1 MRLPTL
7 MAVCATLA
15 LGLLTAPTDEARAQ
29 STDPTLDP
37 RIQEMVRSVDPDR
50 LQAIVERLASFG
62 TRHTMSTTDH
72 PEWGIG
78 AARQWMLDEMASY
91 SDRLEVSFD
100 AYDVEPSGRI
110 QERTDLR
117 NVQAIL
123 PGRSERR
130 IYVSG
135 HYDSV
140 VYGDY
145 DSTAVPQPP
154 TDGRWDGY
162 APGANDDASGTA
174 IAMELARIFAQ
185 SGLEFDATLV
195 FIGFAGEEQGLV
207 GARLHAERMVEEE
220 IEITAVFNN
229 DMIGN
234 STGGNGIVDSRT
246 VRIFSP
252 GPEDSVSRQLARYIR
267 RIGSL
272 YVPGHEIRLI
282 AREDR
287 FGRGGDHT
295 PFNQNGFAA
304 VRFTESRENFERQHT
319 ILDTADGVD
328 PDYLADNARVNV
340 AGVAS
345 LALAPAAPRVAFNM
359 LRRGG
364 GYDAQVQWQQVEGAA
379 GYRIVW
385 REAWTPDW
393 EHSLYVGDVTEFVL
407 EDISIDDY
415 VFGVAA
421 VGPGGHES
429 VVSAY
434 VRPPR

>member
-1 MRLPTL
+1 MRLPVL
-7 MAVCATLA
+7 IAIGGLA
-15 LGLLTAPTDEARAQ
+15 AGSLLPVTTDAAAQ
-29 STDPTLDP
+29 STGPQLDP
-37 RIQEMVRSVDPDR
+37 RIEMLLDQVEPDR
-50 LQAIVERLASFG
+50 LQEIVETLAGFG

-78 AARQWMLDEMASY
+78 AAREWMLREMTSY

-100 AYDVEPSGRI
+100 AYDVEPAGRI
-110 QERTDLR
+110 QQRTDLR
-117 NVQAIL
+117 NVMAIL
-123 PGRSERR
+123 PGRSDRR

-145 DSTAVPQPP
+145 DEDAVPSPP
-154 TDGRWDGY
+154 TDGPYDGY

-174 IAMELARIFAQ
+174 IAMELARIFAE

-207 GARLHAERMVEEE
+207 GAGLHARRMAEEGVDVV
-220 IEITAVFNN
+220 AVFNN
-229 DMIGN
+229 DIIGN
-234 STGGNGIVDSRT
+234 SIGGNGIVDART
-246 VRIFSP
+246 VRVFSES
-252 GPEDSVSRQLARYIR
+252 PEDSPSRQLARYIR

-295 PFNQNGFAA
+295 PFNRAGFAA
-304 VRFTESRENFERQHT
+304 VRFSESRENYARQHT
-319 ILDTADGVD
+319 VLDTPDGVD
-328 PDYLADNARVNV
+328 PEYLARNARVNA

-345 LALAPAAPRVAFNM
+345 LALAPPAPRVAVN
-359 LRRGG
+359 LLGRGG
-364 GYDAQVQWQQVEGAA
+364 GYDARLRWEPSPGAV
-379 GYRIVW
+379 GYRIFW
-385 REAWTPDW
+385 REAWGPDW
-393 EHSLYVGDVTEFVL
+393 DHELYVGDVTEFVL
-407 EDISIDDY
+407 PDMSIDDFIY
-415 VFGVAA
+415 GVAA

-429 VVSAY
+429 LVSVY